1 MASPSGTA
9 LLLRRAALVVLL
21 GTVGLPAMAQP
32 TRRRPPAGLQ
42 FRFVG
47 PVRGN
52 RVSAVLGEPG
62 NPNLYFAGAAS
73 GGIFKSTD
81 GGNHWEPVFDSEP
94 VQAIGALAM
103 APSDHQVIW
112 AGTGE
117 PWVIRNRD
125 TFGDGVYRSTDGG
138 RSWEHM
144 GLERT
149 GRIARIVVDPRDPN
163 VVFVC
168 AEGRG
173 TGPQPERGVFR
184 TADGGRSWQRVLF
197 VNENTGCSGLA
208 MDPHNPRVLFAGM
221 WQFEMHPWG
230 YYSGGPGSG
239 VYVSRDGGLT
249 WRRLEQGLP
258 KPPLGKI
265 DVAVAPTDSN
275 RVYALIETR
284 DQGSLWRSDDGGHS
298 WRVINYSRLL
308 TARGG
313 YYIRI
318 AVSPASADEVYV
330 ANSSF
335 MVSTDGGENFRAVP
349 WGGDT
354 HDIWI
359 DPTNADRFVISDDGG
374 LNITTAHGRGFR
386 RVSLPIGQMYHVA
399 VDDQIPYFVYGNM
412 QDDGSMRGPSTSG
425 LFRTGYG
432 AAEEPPGWQ
441 HDLGGCESGFTI
453 PDPVDPNIVWASCYG
468 NEVTRWDA
476 RNGYARSV
484 SPWPLHSLD
493 SAPRDT
499 RYRCHWTPPLAIDP
513 FDHNTVYYG
522 CQVIFKT
529 SNGGQSWTVIS
540 PDLSTQDPSKLGPSG
555 GLRRDNLGQFYG
567 EVVFAIAP
575 SSIQRGLI
583 WAGTNDGQI
592 WYTRDAG
599 AHWTNVTRN
608 VPGLPPWG
616 TVTSIQPSNFDPATA
631 YVSVD
636 LHLMDDYA
644 PYIYKTTDF
653 GRSWRLIS
661 KGIPPGPL
669 SFVNRIV
676 EDPNRRGLL
685 FAGTENGLYYSPDDG
700 ESWRPLQAGLPHAP
714 VSWIEIQKRFH
725 DLVVSTY
732 GRGFW
737 ILDDI
742 TPLEQ
747 MTPEIERSDAYLFP
761 PRPAYRFLRGGRAI
775 LNYYLK
781 SVPHQPVRLEVLD
794 AAGHLVRTLEPPAEP
809 GINRVYWDL
818 RYEPPRLIRL
828 RTPAPDNPHIWE
840 EPRFRGRDWRPI
852 THWGI
857 QGGQVG
863 PLAAPGV
870 YTIRL
875 SVGGSTYTQKLTV
888 LKDPH
893 SNGSEADIRASV
905 QLHLQ
910 IRDAISAV
918 SDMANQVEWLRKQ
931 LMDLSGALAEQP
943 RRADALEAVR
953 HMDARL
959 KAFEST
965 LFAPSLANSDEKE
978 YPEHYRLYLS
988 LIWLA
993 AAVGTGGG
1001 DVAGSADYPPT
1012 DQQFEVFHRLQR
1024 ELAAAREQYRTLL
1037 EKEIPEFNQKL
1048 LHWGLMPLVAT
1059 VPPETSGTA
1068 ESKAAGKQ

>member
-1 MASPSGTA
+1 MASPRA
-9 LLLRRAALVVLL
+9 IAQCLRRAALIGLL
-21 GTVGLPAMAQP
+21 GLLALPGAAQQM
-32 TRRRPPAGLQ
+32 RRRTPAGLQ

-47 PVRGN
+47 PIRGN

-62 NPNLYFAGAAS
+62 NPNVYFAGAAS
-73 GGIFKSTD
+73 GGIFKTTD
-81 GGNHWEPVFDSEP
+81 GGNHWEPVFDREP

-125 TFGDGVYRSTDGG
+125 TFGNGVYRSTDGG
-138 RSWEHM
+138 RTWEHM
-144 GLERT
+144 GLDRT

-163 VVFVC
+163 IVFVC

-184 TADGGRSWQRVLF
+184 TADGGRTWQRVLF

-208 MDPHNPRVLFAGM
+208 MDPQNPRVLFAGM

-249 WRRLEQGLP
+249 WQRLEQGLP
-258 KPPLGKI
+258 KPPVGKI

-284 DQGSLWRSDDGGHS
+284 DQGSLWRSDDGGRS
-298 WRVINYSRLL
+298 WRVVNYSRLL
-308 TARGG
+308 TGRGG
-313 YYIRI
+313 YYIRV

-359 DPTNADRFVISDDGG
+359 DPTNPDRFVISDDGG
-374 LNITTAHGRGFR
+374 LNITTVHGRGFR
-386 RVSLPIGQMYHVA
+386 RIYLPIGQMYHVA

-425 LFRTGYG
+425 LFRAGYG
-432 AAEEPPGWQ
+432 AGEEPPGWQ
-441 HDLGGCESGFTI
+441 HGLGGCESGFTI

-555 GLRRDNLGQFYG
+555 GLRYDNLGQFYG

-575 SSIQRGLI
+575 SPIQRGLI

-592 WYTRDAG
+592 WYTRDGG

-636 LHLMDDYA
+636 LHLMDDYS
-644 PYIYKTTDF
+644 PYIYKTTDY
-653 GRSWRLIS
+653 GQSWRLIS
-661 KGIPPGPL
+661 KGIPSGPL

-700 ESWRPLQAGLPHAP
+700 ESWRPLQAGLPRAP
-714 VSWIEIQKRFH
+714 VSWIEVQKRFH

-737 ILDDI
+737 ILDDL

-747 MTPEIERSDAYLFP
+747 MTPEVEQSEAYLFA
-761 PRPAYRFLRGGRAI
+761 PRPAYRFLQGGRAI
-775 LNYYLK
+775 VNYYLK
-781 SVPHQPVRLEVLD
+781 SAPAQPVRLEVLD
-794 AAGHLVRTLEPPAEP
+794 AAGHLVRTLESTAQP
-809 GINRVYWDL
+809 GINRVFWDL

-870 YTIRL
+870 YTVRL
-875 SVGGSTYTQKLTV
+875 TVDGRTYTRQLTV

-931 LMDLSGALAEQP
+931 LGDLAGALAEQP
-943 RRADALEAVR
+943 ARKEALEAVR
-953 HMDARL
+953 QMDERL

-978 YPEHYRLYLS
+978 YAEHYRLYLS

-1012 DQQFEVFHRLQR
+1012 DQQLEVFRQLQR
-1024 ELAAAREQYRTLL
+1024 ELEAARGQYRTLM
-1037 EKEIPEFNQKL
+1037 EKEIPEFNRKL
-1048 LHWGLMPLVAT
+1048 LGWGVTPLVAI
-1059 VPPETSGTA
+1059 VPAEPSEAAESGTQP
-1068 ESKAAGKQ
+1068 KR